1 MKRLNRWI
9 YAVIGVIVLLLA
21 GLIYAW
27 SVLVIPIANEFT
39 NWSHTS
45 LSLTFTI
52 CMTLFCIGG
61 LIGGILQKNRCK
73 DKCLGFRN
81 IIFCRIF
88 YCFKSTKYNNFIYR
102 IWCISRFCIRACL

>member
-39 NWSHTS
+39 NWSNTS
-45 LSLTFTI
+45 LSLKFTI
-52 CMTLFCIGG
+52 CMTLFCIG
-61 LIGGILQKNRCK
+61 
-73 DKCLGFRN
+73 
-81 IIFCRIF
+81 
-88 YCFKSTKYNNFIYR
+88 
-102 IWCISRFCIRACL
+102 

>member
-61 LIGGILQKNRCK
+61 LIGGILQKKIDLKINVWASGI
-73 DKCLGFRN
+73 LFFVGFFSLQKHK
-81 IIFCRIF
+81 I
-88 YCFKSTKYNNFIYR
+88 
-102 IWCISRFCIRACL
+102 

>member
-61 LIGGILQKNRCK
+61 LIGGILQKKIDVKIN
-73 DKCLGFRN
+73 
-81 IIFCRIF
+81 FCRIF
-88 YCFKSTKYNNFIYR
+88 YCFKSTKYNNFIYG